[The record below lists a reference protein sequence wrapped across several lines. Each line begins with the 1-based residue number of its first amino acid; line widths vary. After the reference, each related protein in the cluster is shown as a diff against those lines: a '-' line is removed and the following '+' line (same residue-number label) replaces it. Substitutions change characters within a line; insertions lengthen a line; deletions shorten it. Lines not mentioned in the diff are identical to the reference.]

1 MSKLSRTISYFKRN
15 GVVPTIYAI
24 LERIDK
30 KHMDHFS
37 LLAKAYTGR
46 ESISEREKIEQREAV
61 FTKNLKFSIVV
72 PAYET
77 NESYLRAMI
86 ESVLS
91 QTYENFELVIADASI
106 SQIVRTVVE
115 SYSDTRMKY
124 VYLAQNKGISANTN
138 EALKAASGDYIG
150 LLDHDDLLTEDALY
164 EMALYLEQE
173 DAIFV
178 YSDEDKM
185 DGAGMRFFEP
195 NFKPDFNL
203 DYLMT
208 NNYICHFLVMKADVM
223 KQLMVR
229 PDMDGAQ
236 DYDLILR
243 AVLYGMRRGEEHFG
257 HVSKILY
264 HWRCHQAST
273 ADNPES
279 KRYAYEAGLRA
290 LQEFIDALGWKATAT
305 HTRHLGFYHVTY
317 AGDIFEQRPDVAAIG
332 GNLYHGNRIV
342 KSPKWKGEPLFNG
355 MHKRYTGY
363 LHRAAMYMDVD
374 ALVPECMR
382 QRENLGMTVE
392 EAKQKGMRLLYDPHM
407 SRND

>member
-24 LERIDK
+24 LERTDK

-46 ESISEREKIEQREAV
+46 ETISEREKIKQREAV

-150 LLDHDDLLTEDALY
+150 LLDHDDLLTE
-164 EMALYLEQE
+164 
-173 DAIFV
+173 
-178 YSDEDKM
+178 
-185 DGAGMRFFEP
+185 GAM
-195 NFKPDFNL
+195 
-203 DYLMT
+203 
-208 NNYICHFLVMKADVM
+208 IVV
-223 KQLMVR
+223 
-229 PDMDGAQ
+229 
-236 DYDLILR
+236 
-243 AVLYGMRRGEEHFG
+243 
-257 HVSKILY
+257 
-264 HWRCHQAST
+264 
-273 ADNPES
+273 
-279 KRYAYEAGLRA
+279 
-290 LQEFIDALGWKATAT
+290 
-305 HTRHLGFYHVTY
+305 
-317 AGDIFEQRPDVAAIG
+317 QRIS
-332 GNLYHGNRIV
+332 Y
-342 KSPKWKGEPLFNG
+342 
-355 MHKRYTGY
+355 
-363 LHRAAMYMDVD
+363 
-374 ALVPECMR
+374 
-382 QRENLGMTVE
+382 
-392 EAKQKGMRLLYDPHM
+392 
-407 SRND
+407 